1 MFDDYSTKI
10 LSSYQ
15 ESIGTFN
22 FGKICEDVRELQLT
36 CGEIAVNSLHISIF
50 DDVKS
55 DMILS
60 FSLEKELSV
69 KDRIS
74 FVYSM
79 SEANII
85 YQS

>member
-1 MFDDYSTKI
+1 
-10 LSSYQ
+10 
-15 ESIGTFN
+15 
-22 FGKICEDVRELQLT
+22 
-36 CGEIAVNSLHISIF
+36 
-50 DDVKS
+50 
-55 DMILS
+55 MILS

-69 KDRIS
+69 KDGIS